1 MNRSIFLAAAA
12 LLALPACVVNST
24 EGSFEGSSEDAAFAE
39 EAADSVETGE
49 SESALLVAATDA
61 VGASMTAEEA
71 ATAAAGAVDQRFSP
85 AGCAV
90 AEVQGTTVLY
100 TLTDCTGPFGVARID
115 GSVQVTFSVASD
127 GLHATIAG
135 SGVSARGA
143 TLELDADALYT
154 ESGTARTLTVNTA
167 GTATGPRGRQ
177 VERSGSYTVSWD
189 AAAQCASL
197 DGAWSTE
204 AGARTWST
212 EVSGLQRCADQCPA
226 AGGRIEHTG
235 GVQGVTITIE
245 FDGSDTASWSS
256 SRGQSGTIDLMCG
269 G

>member
-1 MNRSIFLAAAA
+1 MNRSILLAAAA
-12 LLALPACVVNST
+12 LLALPACVVNSA
-24 EGSFEGSSEDAAFAE
+24 EDSSEDAAFAD
-39 EAADSVETGE
+39 EAADSVDIGE
-49 SESALLVAATDA
+49 GESALLVASTDA
-61 VGASMTAEEA
+61 VRASMTAEEA
-71 ATAAAGAVDQRFSP
+71 AAAAAGAVDQRFSP

-100 TLTDCTGPFGVARID
+100 TLSGCTGPFGVASID
-115 GSVQVTFSVASD
+115 GSVQVTFSVAAD

-154 ESGTARTLTVNTA
+154 ESGTAKSLTVNTA

-177 VERSGSYTVSWD
+177 VERNGSYTVSWD
-189 AAAQCASL
+189 AAAQCVSL
-197 DGAWSTE
+197 DGSWSTE

-226 AGGRIEHTG
+226 GGGRIEHTG
-235 GVQGVTITIE
+235 GVRGVTITIE
-245 FDGSDTASWSS
+245 FDGSDAASWSS
-256 SRGQSGTIDLMCG
+256 SRGRSGTIDLLCG